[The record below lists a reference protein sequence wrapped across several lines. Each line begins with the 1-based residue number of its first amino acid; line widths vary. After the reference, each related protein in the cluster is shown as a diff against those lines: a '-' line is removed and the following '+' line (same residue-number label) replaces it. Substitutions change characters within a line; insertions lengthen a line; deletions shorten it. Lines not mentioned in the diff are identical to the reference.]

1 MMSVA
6 FALSAIVTTGP
17 WDVDSGAIPSEMSFP
32 PIWTSMMQPSA
43 VLSFTTHA
51 SFQSVGDG
59 AVVLLGDSGQ
69 LFTCN
74 ETTEA
79 FLKKVDGQRPFE
91 EIFALFKDE
100 FEVDEATARRD
111 LAELADTLITEGI
124 LAVK

>member
-1 MMSVA
+1 
-6 FALSAIVTTGP
+6 
-17 WDVDSGAIPSEMSFP
+17 
-32 PIWTSMMQPSA
+32 MQPSA

-79 FLKKVDGQRPFE
+79 FLKKVDGKRRFE
-91 EIFALFKDE
+91 EIVALFKDE
-100 FEVDEATARRD
+100 FEVDEATASRD
-111 LAELADTLITEGI
+111 LAELGDTLVTEGI
-124 LAVK
+124 LAIK

>member
-1 MMSVA
+1 M
-6 FALSAIVTTGP
+6 FFDIIGTF
-17 WDVDSGAIPSEMSFP
+17 I
-32 PIWTSMMQPSA
+32 MQPSA

-79 FLKKVDGQRPFE
+79 FLKKVDGKRPFE
-91 EIFALFKDE
+91 EIVALFKDE
-100 FEVDEATARRD
+100 FDVDEATASRD
-111 LAELADTLITEGI
+111 LAELSDTLVTEGI
-124 LAVK
+124 LAIK

>member
-1 MMSVA
+1 
-6 FALSAIVTTGP
+6 
-17 WDVDSGAIPSEMSFP
+17 
-32 PIWTSMMQPSA
+32 MQSDA
-43 VLSFTTHA
+43 VLSFTAHA

-79 FLKKVDGQRPFE
+79 FLKKIDGRRQFE
-91 EIFALFKDE
+91 EIVDLFKGE

-111 LAELADTLITEGI
+111 LGELAGTLISEGI
-124 LAVK
+124 LAVT

>member
-1 MMSVA
+1 
-6 FALSAIVTTGP
+6 
-17 WDVDSGAIPSEMSFP
+17 
-32 PIWTSMMQPSA
+32 MQPNT

-79 FLKKVDGQRPFE
+79 FLKKVDGTRRFE
-91 EIFALFKDE
+91 EIVALFKDE
-100 FEVDEATARRD
+100 FDVDEATASRD
-111 LAELADTLITEGI
+111 LAELGDTLVTEGI
-124 LAVK
+124 LAIK